1 MAVAQLGGKP
11 ILVLPEGS
19 RRLVGRDARRMNI
32 MAARVVAEA
41 VKTTLGPK
49 GMDKMMVDNLGDVV
63 ITNDGAT
70 ILKEMDVE
78 HPAAKMMVEVAKTQD
93 DEAGDGTTTAVVL
106 AGAMLEE
113 AEKLLDQG
121 IHPTI
126 ISRGFALATSKAQEL
141 LKQFADPISPDDEAL
156 LKNIAIT
163 AMTGKK
169 AESEKMH
176 LAELVVKAVKRIAD
190 RYDGGYK
197 VDIDYIGVEKRPGG
211 SIRDSELIE
220 GVIIDKEVVR
230 PGMPKLV
237 KNAKIALLD
246 CALEVKKTET
256 DAEIRVARPE
266 QLTSFLEEEEKIL
279 KSMVEKIAATGA
291 NVVFCQ
297 KGIDDTA
304 QYYLAKAGIMAA
316 RRVKKSDM
324 EKLARAT
331 GGRIVTSLEDLT
343 PAELG
348 HAGLVEE
355 RKIGEEKL
363 IFVMECKDPKAVG
376 ILLRGGSEH
385 VVDEVERAVHD
396 SLCVVAAAVE
406 DRKVIVGGGAMEIEL
421 AKHLR
426 KYSET
431 VGARE
436 ALAVRAYADALE
448 VIPQALAANAGMDAV
463 STLVELRAAHAKP
476 EGKYVGVD
484 VFGGKVVDMK
494 ELNVYEPL
502 RVKLQAIKSATDA
515 AIMILR
521 IDDVIAA
528 AKKELKGPPEKEK
541 KEEEEGGTGGGE
553 FD

>member
-1 MAVAQLGGKP
+1 M
-11 ILVLPEGS
+11 VLPEGS

-41 VKTTLGPK
+41 VRSTLGPK

-70 ILKEMDVE
+70 ILKEMEVE

-93 DEAGDGTTTAVVL
+93 DEVGDGTTTVVVL
-106 AGAMLEE
+106 AGELLKE
-113 AEKLLDQG
+113 AENLLDQG

-126 ISRGFALATSKAQEL
+126 VARGYRLAAVKAQEL
-141 LKQFADPISPDDEAL
+141 LQQMADPVSPEDDAL
-156 LKNIAIT
+156 LKKVAVT
-163 AMTGKK
+163 SMTGKK
-169 AESEKMH
+169 AEAGREF

-190 RYDGGYK
+190 RVDGGYK

-211 SIRDSELIE
+211 GLMNTELIE

-230 PGMPKLV
+230 PGMPKSV
-237 KNAKIALLD
+237 RDAKIALLD
-246 CALEVKKTET
+246 CALEIKKTET

-266 QLTSFLEEEEKIL
+266 QLRSFLEEEEKIL
-279 KSMVEKIAATGA
+279 KGMVDKIAATGA

-297 KGIDDTA
+297 KGIDDVA

-331 GGRIVTSLEDLT
+331 GGKIVTSLEDLT

-348 HAGLVEE
+348 YAGLVEE
-355 RKIGEEKL
+355 RKVGEEKL
-363 IFVMECKDPKAVG
+363 IFVTQCKDPKAVG
-376 ILLRGGSEH
+376 LLLRGGSEH
-385 VVDEVERAVHD
+385 VVDELERAVHD
-396 SLCVVAAAVE
+396 ALCVVARSVE
-406 DRKVIVGGGAMEIEL
+406 DGKVVPGGGAMEVEL

-431 VGARE
+431 VGGRE
-436 ALAVRAYADALE
+436 ALAIRAFANALE
-448 VIPQALAANAGMDAV
+448 ILPQSLAENAGMDAV
-463 STLVELRAAHAKP
+463 DTLVELRAAHGKP
-476 EGKYVGVD
+476 EGKYMGVD
-484 VFGGKVVDMK
+484 VFGGKVGDMR
-494 ELNVYEPL
+494 ELSVYEPL
-502 RVKLQAIKSATDA
+502 RVKLQAIKSASEA

-528 AKKELKGPPEKEK
+528 AKKELKGPPEKK
-541 KEEEEGGTGGGE
+541 KEEEEGGAGTE
-553 FD
+553 D

>member
-1 MAVAQLGGKP
+1 MAVAQLGGRP

-41 VKTTLGPK
+41 VRSTLGPK

-70 ILKEMDVE
+70 ILKEMEVE

-93 DEAGDGTTTAVVL
+93 DEVGDGTTTAVVL
-106 AGAMLEE
+106 AGELLKE
-113 AEKLLDQG
+113 AENLLDQG

-126 ISRGFALATSKAQEL
+126 VAKGYRLAAEKAQQL
-141 LKQFADPISPDDEAL
+141 LQQMADPISFEDDSL
-156 LKNIAIT
+156 LKKVAVT
-163 AMTGKK
+163 SMTGKK
-169 AESEKMH
+169 AEAGREF
-176 LAELVVKAVKRIAD
+176 LAELVVRAVKRIAD
-190 RYDGGYK
+190 RVDGGYK

-211 SIRDSELIE
+211 GLMNTELIE

-230 PGMPKLV
+230 PGMPKSV
-237 KNAKIALLD
+237 RDAKIALLD
-246 CALEVKKTET
+246 CALEIKKTET
-256 DAEIRVARPE
+256 DAEIRVASPE
-266 QLTSFLEEEEKIL
+266 QLKSFLDEEEKIL
-279 KSMVEKIAATGA
+279 KGMVDKIAATGA

-297 KGIDDTA
+297 KGIDDVA

-331 GGRIVTSLEDLT
+331 GGKIVTSLEDLT

-355 RKIGEEKL
+355 RKVGEEKL
-363 IFVMECKDPKAVG
+363 IFVTQCKDPKAVG

-385 VVDEVERAVHD
+385 VVDEIERAVHD
-396 SLCVVAAAVE
+396 AICVVSRCVE
-406 DRKVIVGGGAMEIEL
+406 DGKVVPGGGAMEVEL

-431 VGARE
+431 VGGRE
-436 ALAVRAYADALE
+436 ALAVRAFANALE
-448 VIPQALAANAGMDAV
+448 IIPQSLAENAGMDAV
-463 STLVELRAAHAKP
+463 DTLVELRAAHAKP
-476 EGKYVGVD
+476 DGKYIGVD
-484 VFGGKVVDMK
+484 VFGGKVGDMR
-494 ELNVYEPL
+494 ELSVYEPL
-502 RVKLQAIKSATDA
+502 RVKLQAIKSASEA

-528 AKKELKGPPEKEK
+528 AKKELKGPPEKK
-541 KEEEEGGTGGGE
+541 KEEEEEGGKSTE
-553 FD
+553 D

>member
-1 MAVAQLGGKP
+1 
-11 ILVLPEGS
+11 
-19 RRLVGRDARRMNI
+19 MNI

-126 ISRGFALATSKAQEL
+126 ISRGFMLAASKAQEL

-237 KNAKIALLD
+237 RNAKIALLD

-266 QLTSFLEEEEKIL
+266 QLTSFLEEEERIL
-279 KSMVEKIAATGA
+279 KNMVEKIAATGA

-331 GGRIVTSLEDLT
+331 GGKIVTSLEDLT

-406 DRKVIVGGGAMEIEL
+406 DRKLLVGGGAMEIEL

-448 VIPQALAANAGMDAV
+448 VIPQALATNAGMDAV
-463 STLVELRAAHAKP
+463 STLVELRAAHARP
-476 EGKYVGVD
+476 EGKYMGVD
-484 VFGGKVVDMK
+484 VFGGKVADMR

-515 AIMILR
+515 AVMILR